1 MVKQFFSITLLAIIV
16 SSCTA
21 MTPYSFGF
29 SAEEDDRFWISKA
42 LYNDY
47 MGAPAGSIGCCLSE
61 GGATAYVFP
70 EEYPHKGYFMWRDFK
85 EKKNYHAHVQY
96 PDNVEELADG
106 LADKV
111 VLRSGKIKEKRVK
124 IITSITEDNWVIT
137 WVANYIGGPG
147 IVERELIEIG
157 RAKGEILPPLEEE
170 SE

>member
-1 MVKQFFSITLLAIIV
+1 MVKKIISLLLLIV
-16 SSCTA
+16 SVSGCTA
-21 MTPYSFGF
+21 MTPYSFSF

-42 LYNDY
+42 LYNGY

-61 GGATAYVFP
+61 GGATAHVFP

-106 LADKV
+106 LSNEIILADGTV
-111 VLRSGKIKEKRVK
+111 REKRVK
-124 IITSITEDNWVIT
+124 IITSITSDNWVVT
-137 WVANYIGGPG
+137 WVANHVGGPG
-147 IVERELIEIG
+147 NQREIIEIG
-157 RAKGEILPPLEEE
+157 RAKGEILPPLEEG